1 MTKVKPFCKKCN
13 FIKSKPDKNFHK
25 LLYYKNILP
34 KKMFWKNIPPLA
46 MTRSSPVAPIV
57 PSVVP
62 IVPPVVPIVPLSP
75 YCLPKRPVNSCLL
88 ISKNCHK

>member
-34 KKMFWKNIPPLA
+34 KKMFWKNLPPLQ
-46 MTRSSPVAPIV
+46 RPGHPPSP
-57 PSVVP
+57 
-62 IVPPVVPIVPLSP
+62 PLSP
-75 YCLPKRPVNSCLL
+75 P
-88 ISKNCHK
+88 

>member
-34 KKMFWKNIPPLA
+34 KKMF
-46 MTRSSPVAPIV
+46 
-57 PSVVP
+57 
-62 IVPPVVPIVPLSP
+62 
-75 YCLPKRPVNSCLL
+75 
-88 ISKNCHK
+88 